1 MTKHTLNRKDIIQS
15 SSKKFLSDVDYREW
29 VQNFDRPEFSQ
40 VVQVLFDI
48 IDTVHQQTINAVQK
62 GEEITL
68 K

>member
-1 MTKHTLNRKDIIQS
+1 MTKHTINRKDIIQS

-29 VQNFDRPEFSQ
+29 VQNFDRPDFKQ
-40 VVQVLFDI
+40 VMDVLYDI

-62 GEEITL
+62 GEEIDI